1 MKYDNV
7 MSTNGEK
14 RIALDPDAPGLDEDT
29 RQRRRALVEMQKL
42 SVEELFQLAVRAG
55 IYTEDGQL
63 TPPYRDDAEP
73 SASRPTD

>member
-1 MKYDNV
+1 
-7 MSTNGEK
+7 MSTNGK
-14 RIALDPDAPGLDEDT
+14 ARITLDPDAPGLDEET
-29 RQRRRALVEMQKL
+29 RRRRRVLAEMQQM
-42 SVEELFQLAVRAG
+42 SAEEIFQLAVRAG